1 MKVILLQDIRGKGK
15 KGQMLEVSD
24 GYARNYMLP
33 RKLAVEATPDA
44 VNTMRMNDKA
54 TQERI
59 AREKAEAM
67 EISRKLR
74 GMTLTVTAKGGGAG
88 RLFGSVTNQEIAEAL
103 EKNGIKLDKRKI
115 AIADPIKSVGTYTVT
130 CKLGYEIS
138 APLTV
143 KIEEVYAHFVEKGR
157 ESHGRRTAFPAAA
170 SVAGGRAGCPWFHPH

>member
-1 MKVILLQDIRGKGK
+1 MKVILLQDVKGKGK

-33 RKLAVEATPDA
+33 RKMAIEATADA

-67 EISRKLR
+67 ETAKKLR
-74 GMTLTVTAKGGGAG
+74 EMTVTVTAKGGGSG
-88 RLFGSVTNQEIAEAL
+88 RLFGSITNQEIADAL
-103 EKNGIKLDKRKI
+103 KAKTGIALDKRKI
-115 AIADPIKSVGTYTVT
+115 VIADAIKNVGTYTVT
-130 CKLGYEIS
+130 CKLGYEIT

-143 KIEEVYAHFVEKGR
+143 KIEEG
-157 ESHGRRTAFPAAA
+157 
-170 SVAGGRAGCPWFHPH
+170 

>member
-1 MKVILLQDIRGKGK
+1 MKVILLQDVKGKGK

-24 GYARNYMLP
+24 GYARNFMLP
-33 RKLAVEATPDA
+33 RKLAIEATPDA

-67 EISRKLR
+67 ATAKQLR
-74 GMTLTVTAKGGGAG
+74 EMTVTVTCKGGGAG
-88 RLFGSVTNQEIAEAL
+88 RLFGSVTNQEIADAL
-103 EKNGIKLDKRKI
+103 AKNGIKLDKRKI
-115 AIADPIKSVGTYTVT
+115 SISEPIKNVGTYTVT

-143 KIEEVYAHFVEKGR
+143 KIEEA
-157 ESHGRRTAFPAAA
+157 
-170 SVAGGRAGCPWFHPH
+170 